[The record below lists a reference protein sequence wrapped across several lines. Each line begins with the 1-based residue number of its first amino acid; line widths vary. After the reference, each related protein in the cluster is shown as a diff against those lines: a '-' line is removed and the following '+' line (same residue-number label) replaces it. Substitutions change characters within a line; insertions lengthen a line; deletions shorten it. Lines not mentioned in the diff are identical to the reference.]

1 MIESNGQHLVNI
13 DFVKYVGSIWLLSI
27 HATFML
33 RPIIYDKEDDA
44 LSQCPIRSD
53 RGINTSTLSYDAV
66 VVIDTGHQS
75 VRFVQ
80 IMRWWSSNLGH

>member
-13 DFVKYVGSIWLLSI
+13 DCVKYVGSIWLLSI
-27 HATFML
+27 HTNLML
-33 RPIIYDKEDDA
+33 RPIMYYKEDDVVP
-44 LSQCPIRSD
+44 QIPIRSD
-53 RGINTSTLSYDAV
+53 RGIDTSTLSYDVV

-80 IMRWWSSNLGH
+80 IMRWWSFNLGH

>member
-13 DFVKYVGSIWLLSI
+13 DCVQYVGSIWLLSI

-33 RPIIYDKEDDA
+33 RPIMYYKEDDVVP
-44 LSQCPIRSD
+44 QCPIRSD
-53 RGINTSTLSYDAV
+53 RGIDTSTLSYDVA
-66 VVIDTGHQS
+66 VVIDTGQQS
-75 VRFVQ
+75 VRFFQ

>member
-1 MIESNGQHLVNI
+1 MIESNGHHLVNI
-13 DFVKYVGSIWLLSI
+13 DCVKYVGSIWLLSI

-33 RPIIYDKEDDA
+33 RPIMYYKEDDVV
-44 LSQCPIRSD
+44 SQCPIRSD
-53 RGINTSTLSYDAV
+53 RGIDTSTLSYDAV
-66 VVIDTGHQS
+66 VVIDSGQQS